1 MKVIIYRNNDRPFSL
16 FGIKG
21 MFIAVFISSAV
32 VITLLAFLIAAVSYA
47 IAGLLFWLSV
57 LFLMYLVISLVQGRY
72 REKDISRMLNSIRMP
87 SFIIIR
93 RKIWKR

>member
-1 MKVIIYRNNDRPFSL
+1 MKVIIYRNIDRPFSL

-57 LFLMYLVISLVQGRY
+57 FFLMYLVISLVQGRY